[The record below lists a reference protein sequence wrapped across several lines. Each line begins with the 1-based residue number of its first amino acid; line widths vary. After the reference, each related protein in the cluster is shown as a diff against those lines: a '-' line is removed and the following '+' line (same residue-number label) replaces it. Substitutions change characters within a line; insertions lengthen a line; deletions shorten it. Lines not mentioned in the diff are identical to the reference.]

1 MPNLFV
7 YGTLREGENNHKY
20 MKEATLLSRK
30 ASIAGSLVDTGNGY
44 PGLLLEN
51 QLVAGE
57 WYEVSEET
65 LKRIDELEEYF
76 GPGDTRNLFDRI
88 ECQVNESGGTHL
100 GWTYVYNRD
109 DYLETRFSDWKQYR
123 LQHASGI
130 EEKQDVPHSL

>member
-1 MPNLFV
+1 MPRLFV

-30 ASIAGSLVDTGNGY
+30 ASIAGSLVDTGNGF

-57 WYEVSEET
+57 WYELSEET
-65 LKRIDELEEYF
+65 LKEIDALEEYF
-76 GPGDTRNLFDRI
+76 GPGDERNLFDRV
-88 ECQVNESGGTHL
+88 ECQVSTDNETYPA
-100 GWTYVYNRD
+100 WTYVYNRD

-123 LQHASGI
+123 QKRAAGT